1 MRTGGDPSRGSLP
14 RLCRH
19 GAWWAPLPTAL
30 YFWIHVTAPPT
41 TLGPSKRPPPPNH
54 CQHRGQAAPCN
65 LPEPGPQ
72 LLTAQ
77 HAAANPAN
85 PFFLPGLDTLPFQAQ
100 LTGHRLQEASYLCV
114 CSIHVTRFHHQMPRG
129 DLGSLAAWQAL
140 WWECRPAPRKKK
152 IQMPSGSGG
161 GWLKRN
167 DRPWPTSP
175 TSIHRPVSQLRPLS
189 PCGLVSVVLSLWSL
203 LGEPAGAG
211 RTSTRLCA
219 LHITELAPRQP
230 HKSCPHLVRFLQTH
244 EGSDTWAGRHPSP
257 VPPA

>member
-1 MRTGGDPSRGSLP
+1 MGEDRGNPGRGSLP

-30 YFWIHVTAPPT
+30 YFWHVTAPPT
-41 TLGPSKRPPPPNH
+41 TSGPSKRPPPPNH

-77 HAAANPAN
+77 HAAATPAN
-85 PFFLPGLDTLPFQAQ
+85 PLFLPGLDMLPFQAQ

-152 IQMPSGSGG
+152 F
-161 GWLKRN
+161 R
-167 DRPWPTSP
+167 
-175 TSIHRPVSQLRPLS
+175 
-189 PCGLVSVVLSLWSL
+189 CL
-203 LGEPAGAG
+203 LAVAGAG
-211 RTSTRLCA
+211 RRGMTGPGPPLPLPST
-219 LHITELAPRQP
+219 
-230 HKSCPHLVRFLQTH
+230 
-244 EGSDTWAGRHPSP
+244 
-257 VPPA
+257 VP